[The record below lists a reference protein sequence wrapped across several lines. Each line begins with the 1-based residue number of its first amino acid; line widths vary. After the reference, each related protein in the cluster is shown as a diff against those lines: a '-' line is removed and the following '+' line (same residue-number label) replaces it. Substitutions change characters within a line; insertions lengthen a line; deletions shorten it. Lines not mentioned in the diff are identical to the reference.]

1 MAVQSKEEN
10 KLIAGLPADYEVVQ
24 ADDQFWLL
32 AFLEVPTGES
42 FTWRYLI
49 EDPLEILEKIPGNIT
64 LTPNT
69 VVSNGEVVESAGQV
83 TTDMWN
89 NSFNFGTVNQLY
101 AITNKM
107 EEGATSYDYLVETIK
122 EEAKTAPWLL
132 STDENGN
139 YDYLAVALEAAQEG
153 RTPRDAELMNTTWYR
168 THDAN
173 QRAAVKLKAQDPAT
187 YQTNYDATYDQIVGD
202 LMMNGVQTID
212 PNLVTTLA
220 TNSIMGTPGYSD
232 LQKIYDKL
240 TNNRLPYSLPDEV
253 AAVIEGKPLNVIQA
267 TSAVAN
273 DIDSILGPGAS
284 ANADL
289 ESIANEREA
298 NPYWY
303 AETYIPSLEESFA
316 AKYPQYKDTNVNK
329 YSTAAPQWR
338 YEWKNLVGQDPDEQS
353 SVWTQFISTNDIK
366 EREDIAF
373 KYAAEL
379 GTQTYQDKVV
389 ADLEG
394 VFGQPGQRV
403 TGGTMWNSRVK

>member
-153 RTPRDAELMNTTWYR
+153 RTPRDAELMNTNLYR
-168 THDAN
+168 THYAN

-379 GTQTYQDKVV
+379 GTQTYQDKAV

-403 TGGTMWNSRVK
+403 TGGTMWNARVK

>member
-379 GTQTYQDKVV
+379 GTQTYQDKAV

>member
-187 YQTNYDATYDQIVGD
+187 YQTNFDTTYDQIVGD
-202 LMMNGVQTID
+202 LMLNGVQTID

-240 TNNRLPYSLPDEV
+240 TNDRLPYSLPDEV

-316 AKYPQYKDTNVNK
+316 AKYPQYKDTYVNK

-379 GTQTYQDKVV
+379 GTQTYQDKAV

-394 VFGQPGQRV
+394 VFGQPGLRV

>member
-403 TGGTMWNSRVK
+403 TGGTMWNARVK

>member
-1 MAVQSKEEN
+1 
-10 KLIAGLPADYEVVQ
+10 
-24 ADDQFWLL
+24 
-32 AFLEVPTGES
+32 
-42 FTWRYLI
+42 
-49 EDPLEILEKIPGNIT
+49 
-64 LTPNT
+64 
-69 VVSNGEVVESAGQV
+69 
-83 TTDMWN
+83 
-89 NSFNFGTVNQLY
+89 
-101 AITNKM
+101 
-107 EEGATSYDYLVETIK
+107 
-122 EEAKTAPWLL
+122 
-132 STDENGN
+132 
-139 YDYLAVALEAAQEG
+139 
-153 RTPRDAELMNTTWYR
+153 
-168 THDAN
+168 
-173 QRAAVKLKAQDPAT
+173 
-187 YQTNYDATYDQIVGD
+187 
-202 LMMNGVQTID
+202 MNGVQTID

-220 TNSIMGTPGYSD
+220 THSMMGTSGYSD

-240 TNNRLPYSLPDEV
+240 TNDRLPYSLPDEV
-253 AAVIEGKPLNVIQA
+253 AAVIEGKPLEVIQS

-298 NPYWY
+298 NPFWY
-303 AETYIPSLEESFA
+303 AETYIPSLEEAFA

-338 YEWKNLVGQDPDEQS
+338 YEWKNLVGQDADEQS
-353 SVWTQFISTNDIK
+353 AVWTQFISTNDIK

-373 KYAAEL
+373 KYAAEI